1 MEAQVSDSKAIL
13 AEFFPELPFAHLW
26 VEAKGGLVRWRLIF
40 QDLGMCHE
48 LERSFRYRSKDG
60 VVWIG
65 RTRARDAQHLREM
78 IFDHYPRWRRRLDRH
93 LRLSPKKPKTIG
105 PKKGSH

>member
-1 MEAQVSDSKAIL
+1 MEAAVSDQEAIR
-13 AEFFPELPFAHLW
+13 AEFFPRMPFSRFW
-26 VEAKGGLVRWRLIF
+26 VEAKCGLVRWRLAF
-40 QDLGMCHE
+40 LDLGMCHE

-65 RTRARDAQHLREM
+65 RTRARDAQHLRKM

-93 LRLSPKKPKTIG
+93 LKLSP
-105 PKKGSH
+105 